1 MRSCT
6 GNFKKNY
13 SNDAFYCGFSFWW
26 TIYSYKFIIINT
38 VDIRLS
44 HRQIQYQRYEI
55 GSCDHSYF
63 DFLSKSM
70 NHTLSYQGKTTEVW
84 HQFHS
89 FYICTKS
96 PNLITRNPLTCA
108 PIHCCIQLIMIPP
121 TWQTEIFFCIYVS
134 FEYCMNVQDRVH
146 FKYLHEKRHRIR
158 RRRWDCVN

>member
-1 MRSCT
+1 MPFTAGSAFDE
-6 GNFKKNY
+6 NF
-13 SNDAFYCGFSFWW
+13 
-26 TIYSYKFIIINT
+26 TVINT

-121 TWQTEIFFCIYVS
+121 TWQTEKFF
-134 FEYCMNVQDRVH
+134 FEYMLVSSTVWTYKIVYISNTCMKNAIEYGGGDEIVLTNHVYK
-146 FKYLHEKRHRIR
+146 FTMNAAFEYSI
-158 RRRWDCVN
+158 